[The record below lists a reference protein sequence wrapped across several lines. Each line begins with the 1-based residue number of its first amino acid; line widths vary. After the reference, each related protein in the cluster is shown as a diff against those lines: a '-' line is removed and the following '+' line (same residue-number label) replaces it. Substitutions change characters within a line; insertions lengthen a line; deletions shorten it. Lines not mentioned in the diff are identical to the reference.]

1 MLMLPRATEALR
13 TFEASLGGRDK
24 LADRLLLADLDDK
37 QKFFLGLLMDPNRAK
52 DSLARLCR
60 DAGLNPVDLLDLHR
74 KASFAV
80 AQTVATNIAAEAIPA
95 ITADL
100 ASKSA
105 DRYIEC
111 STCRGKTTVKTGPQT
126 ARVDIECPACAGTG
140 QVFVPS
146 DLDRQKTL
154 LDMLGLGHK
163 AGGGLSIT
171 QNNTQVA
178 GSAVGA
184 LFSTFVKATDKAAY
198 DVDATTIEG
207 EVVK

>member
-1 MLMLPRATEALR
+1 MLLLPRATEALR
-13 TFEASLGGRDK
+13 TFETSIGGRDK
-24 LADRLLLADLDDK
+24 LADRLILADLDDK
-37 QKFFLGLLMDPNRAK
+37 QKFFLRLLMDPNRSQ

-80 AQTVATNIAAEAIPA
+80 AQTIATNIAAEAIPG

-100 ASKSA
+100 AAKSA
-105 DRYIEC
+105 DRFIEC
-111 STCRGKTTVKTGPQT
+111 ATCRGKKTVKAGPQT
-126 ARVDIECPACAGTG
+126 ARIDIECPACAGHGTTW
-140 QVFVPS
+140 VPS

-171 QNNTQVA
+171 QNNTQVN

-198 DVDATTIEG
+198 DVDAAAIDG